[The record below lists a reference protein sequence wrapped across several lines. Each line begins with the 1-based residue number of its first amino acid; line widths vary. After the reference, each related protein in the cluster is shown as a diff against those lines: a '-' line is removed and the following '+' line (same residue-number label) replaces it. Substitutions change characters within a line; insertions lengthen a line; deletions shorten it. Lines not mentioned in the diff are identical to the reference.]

1 MTFEELVRRLDPEV
15 YRSLKTAVELG
26 KWPDG
31 RKLDQSQIELCM
43 EAILYYENLHQ
54 VPEEERVG
62 YIDRTGCGTREPK
75 SDSDPIRFLN

>member
-1 MTFEELVRRLDPEV
+1 MTFKDLVQRLNPEV
-15 YRSLKTAVELG
+15 YQSLKTAIELG

-31 RKLDQSQIELCM
+31 RRLDQSQKELCM
-43 EAILYYENLHQ
+43 EAILYYENLHN

-62 YIDRTGCGTREPK
+62 YIDRTGWGTKEPA